1 MNIHFTELNMSKYI
15 TMWYLPNK
23 KFRQISLELEFLEYT
38 GVVEHKM
45 V

>member
-1 MNIHFTELNMSKYI
+1 MHQKKTTTLKYK
-15 TMWYLPNK
+15 TMQYLPNRK
-23 KFRQISLELEFLEYT
+23 CKQISLELELIEYT